1 MTSGRERAGPP
12 AGHVAI
18 EELIEPAVLA
28 RLRAD
33 GRGPSPRE
41 LRAALPRGWALD
53 DDLRHAHRDARL
65 LFREG
70 WILALGLVLFGG
82 FGAFFVLD
90 ALPRGWRGAA
100 QLALLLVLVVLVGG
114 VAAPRITR
122 ALMRRR

>member
-1 MTSGRERAGPP
+1 VTR
-12 AGHVAI
+12 HVAL

-28 RLRAD
+28 RLRA
-33 GRGPSPRE
+33 GGPSPRE

-70 WILALGLVLFGG
+70 WILALGLLLFGG
-82 FGAFFVLD
+82 FGGFFVLD
-90 ALPRGWRGAA
+90 ALPRGWRGAV
-100 QLALLLVLVVLVGG
+100 QLALLLGVVVVLGG
-114 VAAPRITR
+114 VVAPWITR